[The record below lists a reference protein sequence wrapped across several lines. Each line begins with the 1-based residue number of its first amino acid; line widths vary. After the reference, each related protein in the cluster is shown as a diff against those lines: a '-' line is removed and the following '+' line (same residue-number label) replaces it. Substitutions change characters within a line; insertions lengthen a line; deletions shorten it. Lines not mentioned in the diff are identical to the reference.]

1 MVRFEDRCMYNS
13 SLTGII
19 SCFKSGDALQD
30 ERHLG
35 VLIEMGR
42 LR

>member
-1 MVRFEDRCMYNS
+1 MRFEDRTCITLHSLAS
-13 SLTGII
+13 SAA
-19 SCFKSGDALQD
+19 SKWQD

-42 LR
+42 LRSIL